1 MNQRFDLIGRTVIIT
16 GGGKG
21 IGKVY
26 SEEFAKAGAHVVAA
40 DIDGA
45 AAKSVAEALVA
56 QGLQA
61 VGLATDIASEAST
74 KAMAEAAIEAF
85 GAIDVL
91 VNNASLMSV
100 LARRSWL
107 DIPVEEWD
115 RVMAVNLRGMFLSCR
130 AVFPAMKA
138 QGQGKIV
145 NISSSRV
152 WEGTPNRLHYT
163 TSKAG
168 VIGFTR
174 ALAREV
180 GEFGVTV
187 NAVTPGMTQSET
199 QVQSSSE
206 NYLATRVAGRA
217 IERVQVPADLVGAVM
232 FLSSAASDFM
242 TGQTISG
249 SSCRLLGRGAPNGRT
264 WHRYYFALMRAFS
277 ITSFH
282 FGTSSAM
289 RLPNVCG
296 PRPVAAKPALR
307 SLSRTSGRCA
317 ISSSAF
323 ASRSTTSA
331 GVPVGT
337 SMPCQGS
344 ETDSGTPA
352 SATVGMS
359 GRSGQRSAPV
369 TASPFRLPD
378 CICGMATE
386 IDIVPTS
393 TVFDSSAWAAGAAP
407 AYGMCTMSIPARCL
421 RSSVA
426 RCGAVPGPGVE

>member
-40 DIDGA
+40 DIDAA

-56 QGLQA
+56 QGLQV

-199 QVQSSSE
+199 QVQSSSG
-206 NYLATRVAGRA
+206 NYLASRVAGRA

-232 FLSSAASDFM
+232 FLSWAASDFM
-242 TGQTISG
+242 TGQTINVDG
-249 SSCRLLGRGAPNGRT
+249 GK
-264 WHRYYFALMRAFS
+264 
-277 ITSFH
+277 
-282 FGTSSAM
+282 AM
-289 RLPNVCG
+289 H
-296 PRPVAAKPALR
+296 
-307 SLSRTSGRCA
+307 
-317 ISSSAF
+317 
-323 ASRSTTSA
+323 
-331 GVPVGT
+331 
-337 SMPCQGS
+337 
-344 ETDSGTPA
+344 
-352 SATVGMS
+352 
-359 GRSGQRSAPV
+359 
-369 TASPFRLPD
+369 
-378 CICGMATE
+378 
-386 IDIVPTS
+386 
-393 TVFDSSAWAAGAAP
+393 
-407 AYGMCTMSIPARCL
+407 
-421 RSSVA
+421 
-426 RCGAVPGPGVE
+426 